1 MASIRDVAA
10 QANVSVSTV
19 SHVINRTRFV
29 DPQTE
34 ERVRAAIEQL
44 RYRPNSLAR
53 SLRCRGTRTIG
64 LLVPDNSNPFFA
76 DMARSIENVGFEE
89 GYSVILCNSDNSEAK
104 ESVYIEALLSK
115 QVDGLLIISS
125 GSHPNFL
132 RSILDADVPVVVV
145 DREHSDW
152 PADQVL
158 VDNAQGGYLAGQ
170 YLARLGHRR
179 IGCIAGPNTA
189 TPSAGRIAG
198 FRRALTEAGIELPA
212 EAVEA
217 GDFRYSGGEAAM
229 RALLARV
236 PELTAIFAANDLMA
250 VGAINVLRRAGRRV
264 PEDVSVIGFDNIL
277 ESAAMFPSITTIAQ
291 PIEEM
296 SCKSIS
302 LLLERI
308 NRSDRPPARV
318 VLPCSLIERESC
330 AARQDGTLP
339 SSAPCGSPVRD
350 AS

>member
-1 MASIRDVAA
+1 
-10 QANVSVSTV
+10 
-19 SHVINRTRFV
+19 
-29 DPQTE
+29 
-34 ERVRAAIEQL
+34 
-44 RYRPNSLAR
+44 
-53 SLRCRGTRTIG
+53 
-64 LLVPDNSNPFFA
+64 
-76 DMARSIENVGFEE
+76 MARSIENVGFEE
-89 GYSVILCNSDNSEAK
+89 GYSVILCNSDNSEAR

-125 GSHPNFL
+125 GSHPDFL
-132 RSILDADVPVVVV
+132 RSLLDADVPVVVV

-152 PADQVL
+152 PVDQVL

-198 FRRALTEAGIELPA
+198 FRGALSEAGIALPA

-236 PELTAIFAANDLMA
+236 PELTALFAANDLMA

-291 PIEEM
+291 PIEEL
-296 SCKSIS
+296 SGKSIS

-308 NRSDRPPARV
+308 NRCDRPPARV
-318 VLPCSLIERESC
+318 ILPCSLIERESC
-330 AARQDGTLP
+330 AAREDGTLP
-339 SSAPCGSPVRD
+339 SSAAQTP
-350 AS
+350 